1 MGKTI
6 QWGYAVVSEGA
17 MQNIVVMI
25 PKPIEWGLPHDS
37 CVLSVRLFNIDIH
50 DAVYG
55 VLKDLC
61 MDRSYVFEDLLE
73 VAMDC
78 MDPNDP
84 ISFNQEYTAAYTF
97 IQQLLSKTIVFLN
110 PYLINIQQY
119 GKPISIESF
128 VISGTDTYIVTILVD
143 SACKQNMFF

>member
-1 MGKTI
+1 
-6 QWGYAVVSEGA
+6 

-55 VLKDLC
+55 VLKDQCL
-61 MDRSYVFEDLLE
+61 DRSCVFEDLLE

-78 MDPNDP
+78 MDPRDA
-84 ISFNQEYTAAYTF
+84 ITFDKEYTMAYTF
-97 IQQLLSKTIVFLN
+97 IQQLLSKAIVFLN
-110 PYLINIQQY
+110 PYILQIKQY
-119 GKPISIESF
+119 GQPISIESF

-143 SACKQNMFF
+143 STCKQNMFY